1 MKKNILI
8 VIDKLDYHGASING
22 PARYYSW
29 LLKEIDKDKFN
40 IWFCSLRKKGP
51 SHELF
56 AGSNMLY
63 LGHHKYYPFSFISII
78 NIIKKYNIE
87 LLHLSGYASE
97 TFGRLASLYTKT
109 PVIIQEHWVDP
120 DFGGIIKLVEKMLS
134 GVTTCA
140 VAISEISKEFLIKQ
154 KGIPAEKVRI
164 IKNGIPLKIFNTASI
179 QSGLDLK
186 KNLGLDLSKKVIG
199 IVGMLHENKGH
210 LLFIRAAAQVIKAYE
225 EEVYFVI
232 VGEGELREKL
242 VAEIL
247 TEGIQKQVLLIG
259 QQADMPAVLQM
270 LDIFTICSYAENAP
284 LSLMEAMASGI
295 PIVTTDCG
303 GPGEMIRSGEN
314 GLVVPVG
321 DSKAIADS
329 LITLLGDDEYRTN
342 LGEQARNDSFKYD
355 ISRVAR
361 EFENIYDEVI

>member
-29 LLKEIDKDKFN
+29 LLKEIDKEKFN
-40 IWFCSLRKKGP
+40 IWFCSLRKRGP

-78 NIIKKYNIE
+78 KIIKKYNIE

-97 TFGRLASLYTKT
+97 TFGRLAALYTKT

-120 DFGGIIKLVEKMLS
+120 DFGGIIKLVEKRLS
-134 GVTTCA
+134 NITTRA
-140 VAISEISKEFLIKQ
+140 VAISEFSKEFLIKQ
-154 KGIPAEKVRI
+154 KGIPEGKVRI
-164 IKNGIPLKIFNTASI
+164 IKNGIPLSKFNIASK
-179 QSGLDLK
+179 QSGLELK
-186 KNLGLDLSKKVIG
+186 KNLGLDLTKKVVG

-210 LLFIRAAAQVIKAYE
+210 SLFIQAAKQVIETYGE
-225 EEVYFVI
+225 DVYFVI
-232 VGEGELREKL
+232 VGEGELREHL
-242 VAEIL
+242 EAEIL
-247 TEGIQKQVLLIG
+247 DKGIQTHVFLVG
-259 QQADMPAVLQM
+259 QQSDMPAVFQM
-270 LDIFTICSYAENAP
+270 LDIFTICSYVENAP
-284 LSLMEAMASGI
+284 LSLMEAMASGRSI
-295 PIVTTDCG
+295 ITTDCG

-321 DSKAIADS
+321 DSKAIADG
-329 LITLLGDDEYRTN
+329 LIALLGDDEYCTN

-361 EFENIYDEVI
+361 EFENIYDDVI